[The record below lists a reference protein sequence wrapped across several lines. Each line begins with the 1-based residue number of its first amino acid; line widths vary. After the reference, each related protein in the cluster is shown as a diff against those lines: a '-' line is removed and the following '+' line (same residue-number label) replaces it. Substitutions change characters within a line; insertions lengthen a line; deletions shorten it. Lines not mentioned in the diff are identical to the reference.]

1 MSYGTP
7 LPSVRTKTIS
17 SPAPNGMGTGLFA
30 SLDIRTGEDILKIS
44 SPFVAVLD
52 TPRLTD
58 TCSGCFGKRQ
68 AIADQSVD
76 LKACTGCQVVK
87 YCDKVGALLPL
98 IIPFTKSAG
107 VDIFFFFAR
116 PVKPKTGNPCT
127 LLSVRSFR
135 NSHLE
140 FFPTTPGRCSG

>member
-1 MSYGTP
+1 MSYETP

-17 SPAPNGMGTGLFA
+17 SPVPNGMGTGLFA

-87 YCDKVGALLPL
+87 YCDKVGTVL
-98 IIPFTKSAG
+98 PFTKSAG
-107 VDIFFFFAR
+107 VDVVSAR
-116 PVKPKTGNPCT
+116 PVKPETGNPCT
-127 LLSVRSFR
+127 L
-135 NSHLE
+135 
-140 FFPTTPGRCSG
+140 